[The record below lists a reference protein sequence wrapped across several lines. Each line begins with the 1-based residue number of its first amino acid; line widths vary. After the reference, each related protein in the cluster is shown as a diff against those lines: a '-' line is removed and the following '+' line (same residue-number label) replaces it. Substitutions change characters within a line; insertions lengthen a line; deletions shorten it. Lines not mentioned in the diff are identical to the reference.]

1 MKLQTKAEDDW
12 LAVFSVSGEMDA
24 YTAPEFRDRL
34 TEVLDEGLV
43 WILVDLG
50 EVDYIDSVALG
61 ILIGGAKRATERG
74 GELAVVCQRANLLRI
89 FDISGTRELLNVCEE
104 QAESRR
110 LLEQRRAATIGSSGP
125 EGGQ

>member
-1 MKLQTKAEDDW
+1 MKLQTKVEDDW

-34 TEVLDEGLV
+34 IETLDEGLV

-74 GELAVVCQRANLLRI
+74 GELVVVCQRANLLRI
-89 FDISGTRELLNVCEE
+89 FEISGTRELLNVCEE
-104 QAESRR
+104 ESESRR
-110 LLEQRRAATIGSSGP
+110 LLEQHRADSVGNSGP